1 VCYCVNGCDAVN
13 IVDSMLLTFADRSSD
28 SPFVERVWRS
38 HSERAEEFQ
47 SIAASHWNIVVTR
60 LEGRM
65 SLTVRGPETKAT
77 MASCAGHGEWFGIL
91 FKLGTFMP
99 LMRSSDLRDRND
111 VTLPNA
117 SRRSFW
123 LKGSAW
129 DFPDFENAETFVK
142 RLVQAGLVVADRT
155 VVGAIRGE
163 LQNVTM
169 RTEERHVLQVTGL
182 TLGTICQ
189 IERARR
195 ATLLLKREIPI
206 LDWSTP
212 RAIMTKP
219 TSPGRCDDSSGRPLL
234 ELPAVNNSCR
244 FYTISSRR
252 RWLRCDCAYEPR
264 HNHAMAGSLSG
275 IMVRISGAT
284 GRSVIIAN

>member
-1 VCYCVNGCDAVN
+1 
-13 IVDSMLLTFADRSSD
+13 M
-28 SPFVERVWRS
+28 ERVWRS
-38 HSERAEEFQ
+38 HSERAGVFH

-77 MASCAGHGEWFGIL
+77 MAFCPAHGEWFGIH

-117 SRRSFW
+117 TRRSFW
-123 LKGSAW
+123 LNGSAC

-142 RLVQAGLVVADRT
+142 RLVQAGLIVADRT
-155 VVGAIRGE
+155 VEGAVRGE
-163 LQNVTM
+163 LQNVTT
-169 RTEERHVLQVTGL
+169 RTEQRHVLQVTGL

-195 ATLLLKREIPI
+195 ATLLLKRGTPI
-206 LDWSTP
+206 LDVVHEVGYYDQAHLTRSLQRFIGQTP
-212 RAIMTKP
+212 ALIARGERQL
-219 TSPGRCDDSSGRPLL
+219 SLL
-234 ELPAVNNSCR
+234 YNK
-244 FYTISSRR
+244 
-252 RWLRCDCAYEPR
+252 
-264 HNHAMAGSLSG
+264 
-275 IMVRISGAT
+275 
-284 GRSVIIAN
+284 